1 LHFVVCEMVETEPR
15 LQAYEWPAAAGTPAI
30 VIGRAVMDEIRAHVL
45 AGYRAVARRGLE
57 VGGALLGHVEAG
69 PDSGLRR
76 IVIEGYE
83 PVDIDHDT
91 GASYIF
97 SEDDARCW
105 RDWIAALRHATPALV
120 GICRSHTRPGLRV
133 APEDAD
139 LIRTFVGG
147 SDGVLLLVKP
157 LSDRECVAAFFPF
170 IRGIVVDGNTTS
182 REFPFGDSSRLE
194 MAPPVSVRRP
204 APGPKAISRWVIVSA
219 VAAGV
224 AAALTLHYLPAVRDQ
239 APVAAARAPVAPTP
253 SALGLK
259 GERAGRAIHVSWNR
273 AAVSSGAEATLV
285 VTERNRRTALR
296 LTTADR
302 QRGYFEWHPGAPV
315 TGFELTVAKPGEAPI
330 VESLRVV
337 NPAYPINSYSDKEQM
352 KLYSPDRASAPVEDG
367 EKDRGDTPYS
377 PGSAGARLAP
387 KSQEPGKFKRL
398 VNGLASRASHLWP
411 FHSVPPEQQT
421 R

>member
-1 LHFVVCEMVETEPR
+1 MVETELR
-15 LQAYEWPAAAGTPAI
+15 LQTYEWPAAEGTPAV

-45 AGYRAVARRGLE
+45 AGYRSASGRGLE
-57 VGGALLGHVEAG
+57 VGGALLGRIETDPNIG
-69 PDSGLRR
+69 DRR

-83 PVDIDHDT
+83 PVDIDHHT
-91 GASYIF
+91 GPSYIF
-97 SEDDARCW
+97 SEDDARRW

-182 REFPFGDSSRLE
+182 REFPFGDSSRPE
-194 MAPPVSVRRP
+194 IAPPLSGSP
-204 APGPKAISRWVIVSA
+204 AGPKAISRWVIISA

-224 AAALTLHYLPAVRDQ
+224 AAALTLHYLPAARDA
-239 APVAAARAPVAPTP
+239 APVAESRAPAPT
-253 SALGLK
+253 LDLK
-259 GERAGRAIHVSWNR
+259 VERVDGSIRVEWNR
-273 AAVSSGAEATLV
+273 AAVPRAGEATLV
-285 VTERNRRTALR
+285 VTERNSHKAFG
-296 LTTADR
+296 LTPADR
-302 QRGYFEWHPGAPV
+302 AKGYIDWRPRAPV
-315 TGFELTVAKPGEAPI
+315 TAFELTVASPDGAPT

-337 NPAYPINSYSDKEQM
+337 NPGYPINSYSDKEQT
-352 KLYSPDRASAPVEDG
+352 KPSSPGRASAPAEDG
-367 EKDRGDTPYS
+367 EKNRGDTPHS

-387 KSQEPGKFKRL
+387 KSQDPGRFKRL

-411 FHSVPPEQQT
+411 FHSVQPEQQT